1 MPMVKLAKG
10 RELQCEATLGLLRRI
25 KRIRGIDL
33 LSRDVNV
40 FSQFLSH
47 SETCFPV
54 ICEFY
59 GLQTTEQQDELA
71 EMAVGSDVAALIR
84 GAIESLRDFFHESG
98 EPEMA
103 AALMKAVE
111 TMQAARL
118 TLASRIT
125 QTDLAS
131 EVTREI
137 LTMELIPGNP
147 SMPQPDG
154 LD

>member
-1 MPMVKLAKG
+1 
-10 RELQCEATLGLLRRI
+10 
-25 KRIRGIDL
+25 
-33 LSRDVNV
+33 
-40 FSQFLSH
+40 
-47 SETCFPV
+47 
-54 ICEFY
+54 
-59 GLQTTEQQDELA
+59 
-71 EMAVGSDVAALIR
+71 VGSDVAALIR

-111 TMQAARL
+111 TMQAARM

-154 LD
+154 SD